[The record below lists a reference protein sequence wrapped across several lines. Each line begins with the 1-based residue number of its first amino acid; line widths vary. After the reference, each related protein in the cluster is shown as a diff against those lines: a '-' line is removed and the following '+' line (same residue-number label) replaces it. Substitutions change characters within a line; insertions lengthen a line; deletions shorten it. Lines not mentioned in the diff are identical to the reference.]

1 VTEDEET
8 ASGPSRARREAY
20 DVGRLLAFTDGVFA
34 IAITLLVLNIPV
46 PQLASRATN
55 VTLGTSLLNQSAGL
69 IGFALSFYVVGMQWM
84 LHHRLLRHLERV
96 DGRLLSMNLGYLL
109 FVCLLPF
116 TTAVLV
122 RYGDLAVA
130 TAVYAGNVAVAGFLV
145 MGIRVY
151 LHRHR
156 ALLDPAAP
164 GATRL
169 GYVRSLLPPGI
180 FLVSIPL
187 AWVQISPGGV
197 SFNLGMLCWV
207 LLIPISRF
215 LYAPIGRQDQN
226 RNLW

>member
-1 VTEDEET
+1 VEDEERG
-8 ASGPSRARREAY
+8 SGPSPARREAY

-34 IAITLLVLNIPV
+34 IAITLLVLNIPL
-46 PQLASRATN
+46 PQLRPGATN
-55 VTLGTSLLNQSAGL
+55 ASLGTALLSQSIGL
-69 IGFALSFYVVGMQWM
+69 VGFGLSFYVVGMQWL

-96 DGRLLSMNLGYLL
+96 DGRLLAMNLGYLL

-122 RYGDLAVA
+122 RYGDLALA
-130 TAVYAGNVAVAGFLV
+130 TAVYAGNVAVAGLLV

-164 GATRL
+164 HATRL
-169 GYVRSLLPPGI
+169 GYVRSLIPPGI
-180 FLVSIPL
+180 FLISIPL
-187 AWVQISPGGV
+187 AWVQVSPGGFT
-197 SFNLGMLCWV
+197 FNLGMLCWV

-226 RNLW
+226 QGLC